1 MAGNIYGP
9 NGAFGNLQPGATGAT
24 PTAPAAQ
31 PATTYNPNWKP
42 GGMYNMGST
51 GAAPAAAPAPVATKP
66 LGEVGTT
73 MPTVNSAFTP
83 QTFGGT
89 QPNTYGPNGAFGG
102 GQSTTPKLDYL
113 SPQDMVSDAIA
124 QRSTPRFR
132 PLGGLFGVGYR
143 Q

>member
-9 NGAFGNLQPGATGAT
+9 NGAFGNLQPGATGA
-24 PTAPAAQ
+24 APAAQ

-42 GGMYNMGST
+42 GGMYNMGNPGT
-51 GAAPAAAPAPVATKP
+51 AAPAAAPATVAPKP

-102 GQSTTPKLDYL
+102 GQSTAPKLDYL
-113 SPQDMVSDAIA
+113 SPQDMVSDAMA
-124 QRSTPRFR
+124 QRAAPRFR